1 MPSLLAINLDRL
13 QRKSQQSEIESLKLS
28 IESLKSNVEALEGEN
43 LSLKQKLTETKKEM
57 TDGMTRMRRRA
68 VSMVD
73 PKPRSTLSNSET
85 SSGKLEASSKK
96 RSSVSKS
103 KPIIEDDGDSDLS
116 TTESV
121 SDSNET
127 FIITTQEEFFEH
139 TSGIT
144 HAKFSSDGTSI
155 ASCDMDNI
163 IRTWSYHDQLSNPS
177 KIKNASNVLSLE
189 WEARSNKLVSTTDVS
204 SLRYIC
210 INGHVLTS

>member
-1 MPSLLAINLDRL
+1 LPSLLAINLDRL
-13 QRKSQQSEIESLKLS
+13 QRKSQQTEIESLKAS
-28 IESLKSNVEALEGEN
+28 IDSLKSNVEALEGEN

-57 TDGMTRMRRRA
+57 TDGMSRMRRRA
-68 VSMVD
+68 VSMID
-73 PKPRSTLSNSET
+73 AKPRSAASSSEL
-85 SSGKLEASSKK
+85 SGKLDSSRK
-96 RSSVSKS
+96 RSSISKS
-103 KPIIEDDGDSDLS
+103 KSIVEDDGGSDLS
-116 TTESV
+116 TTESL

-189 WEARSNKLVSTTDVS
+189 WEARSNKLVTM
-204 SLRYIC
+204 RYKPPPYAASCFNIF
-210 INGHVLTS
+210 H